1 MIITTARKI
10 ALASLAFRLL
20 TGVRALFGLPPE
32 IKAARG
38 GVHWALDLR
47 EGIDF
52 SIYLLGGFEPATLA
66 LYRRLVS
73 PGDYV
78 LDVGANI
85 GSHTLPL
92 ALLVG
97 STGKVLA
104 FEPTRFAVE
113 KLRAN
118 AALNP
123 ELQTR
128 IEAHQLLLVGAS
140 TDEVPPAIY
149 SSWPLIEAE
158 NVHAQHRGRLMGTEG
173 ARAVTLDGFLAERQ
187 LAHVDFIKIDVD
199 GNEPAVLRGA
209 LETIQRHRPKI
220 LMEIAPYLFDDAPE
234 QFHWMLSIFGDLG
247 YSFFD
252 ADTGRELPSQPDAL
266 VRFIPAG
273 ASRNVLLT
281 AR

>member
-10 ALASLAFRLL
+10 AMASLTFRLL
-20 TGVRALFGLPPE
+20 TGVRAVFSLPPE
-32 IKAARG
+32 IKAVRG
-38 GVHWALDLR
+38 GVHWQLDLR

-52 SIYLLGGFEPATLA
+52 SIYLIGGFEPATLA

-73 PGDYV
+73 PGGYV

-123 ELQTR
+123 DLQSHV
-128 IEAHQLLLVGAS
+128 EAHQLLLAGAS
-140 TDEVPPAIY
+140 TDEVPQSIRAGP
-149 SSWPLIEAE
+149 SSKRKMPMRSI
-158 NVHAQHRGRLMGTEG
+158 G
-173 ARAVTLDGFLAERQ
+173 
-187 LAHVDFIKIDVD
+187 
-199 GNEPAVLRGA
+199 
-209 LETIQRHRPKI
+209 
-220 LMEIAPYLFDDAPE
+220 DD
-234 QFHWMLSIFGDLG
+234 L
-247 YSFFD
+247 
-252 ADTGRELPSQPDAL
+252 
-266 VRFIPAG
+266 
-273 ASRNVLLT
+273 
-281 AR
+281 

>member
-10 ALASLAFRLL
+10 ALASLTFRLL
-20 TGVRALFGLPPE
+20 TAVRSVFGLSSE
-32 IKAARG
+32 IKAVRG
-38 GVHWALDLR
+38 GVHWQLDLR

-123 ELQTR
+123 DLQSHV
-128 IEAHQLLLVGAS
+128 EAHQLLLAGAS

-158 NVHAQHRGRLMGTEG
+158 NVHAQHRGQLMSTEG

-209 LETIQRHRPKI
+209 LETIQSHRPKI

-234 QFHWMLSIFGDLG
+234 QFHWMLSIFGD
-247 YSFFD
+247 
-252 ADTGRELPSQPDAL
+252 
-266 VRFIPAG
+266 
-273 ASRNVLLT
+273 
-281 AR
+281 

>member
-20 TGVRALFGLPPE
+20 TGVRTLFGLPPE
-32 IKAARG
+32 IKAVRG
-38 GVHWALDLR
+38 GVHWQLDLR

-73 PGDYV
+73 PGDCV

-123 ELQTR
+123 ELQSR
-128 IEAHQLLLVGAS
+128 IEARQLMLVGAP
-140 TDEVPPAIY
+140 TDEVEPAIY
-149 SSWPLIEAE
+149 SSWPLVEAE
-158 NVHAQHRGRLMGTEG
+158 EVHEQHRGRLMSTEG
-173 ARAVTLDGFLAERQ
+173 ARAVTLDGFLADRQ
-187 LAHVDFIKIDVD
+187 VEHVDFIKIDVD
-199 GNEPAVLRGA
+199 GNEPAVLAGA
-209 LETIQRHRPKI
+209 LETLQRHRPKI
-220 LMEIAPYLFDDAPE
+220 LMEMAPYLFDGAPE
-234 QFHWMLSIFGDLG
+234 QFHRMLSLFEDLG
-247 YSFFD
+247 YSLFD
-252 ADTGRELPSQPDAL
+252 ANTGRELPAQPDEL
-266 VRFIPAG
+266 IRFIPAG
-273 ASRNVLLT
+273 VSRNVLLT
-281 AR
+281 VR